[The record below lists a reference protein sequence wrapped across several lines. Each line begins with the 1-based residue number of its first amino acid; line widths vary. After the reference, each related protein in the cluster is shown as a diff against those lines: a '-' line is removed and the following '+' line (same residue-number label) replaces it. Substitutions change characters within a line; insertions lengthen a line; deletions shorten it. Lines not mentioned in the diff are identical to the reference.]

1 MYVWLLMLMFVFVKD
16 CDLYGLV
23 TKRVFSYLEAI
34 QLASSCMLDH
44 VRGSTLSDGQILG
57 SEGHQSLYV
66 YACLT
71 DSLRLETFGCVPFVH
86 FLKTV

>member
-1 MYVWLLMLMFVFVKD
+1 MYVWLVMLMFVFVKD

-44 VRGSTLSDGQILG
+44 VRGSTISDGQILG
-57 SEGHQSLYV
+57 FERHQYV
-66 YACLT
+66 CVHLT
-71 DSLRLETFGCVPFVH
+71 DSLRLKSFGCVPFVH
-86 FLKTV
+86 FFENSL